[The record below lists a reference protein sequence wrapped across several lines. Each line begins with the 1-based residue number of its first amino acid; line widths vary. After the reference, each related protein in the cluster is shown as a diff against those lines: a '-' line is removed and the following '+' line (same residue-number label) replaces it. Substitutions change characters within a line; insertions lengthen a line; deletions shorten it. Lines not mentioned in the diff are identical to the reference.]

1 MAKIAWFGTGMMG
14 SGFVE
19 ALLRRGERVAVWNRT
34 PEKTRLLEAL
44 GATGFADPSEAARGA
59 DRIHIMLSDDAAV
72 DALLDRIA
80 SAIAPSAIVID
91 HTTVAPRPT
100 AARFERCER
109 ESIAFLHAPV
119 FMSPQMTREGKG
131 IMLCSGPAERFE
143 RARSFLAAMTADLW
157 YVGERTDKAAALKL
171 FGNQMI
177 FFITAGL
184 ADGFA
189 LTRSVDLPPREA
201 FELFSHFKPA
211 ATIDFRG
218 KKIAEGDFSSSF
230 DLTMARKDARLML
243 ETAQAGDVELHV
255 LPAIA
260 RWMDETIERGYGDR
274 DLAVL
279 GADAV
284 PVRA

>member
-1 MAKIAWFGTGMMG
+1 
-14 SGFVE
+14 
-19 ALLRRGERVAVWNRT
+19 
-34 PEKTRLLEAL
+34 
-44 GATGFADPSEAARGA
+44 
-59 DRIHIMLSDDAAV
+59 
-72 DALLDRIA
+72 
-80 SAIAPSAIVID
+80 
-91 HTTVAPRPT
+91 
-100 AARFERCER
+100 
-109 ESIAFLHAPV
+109 
-119 FMSPQMTREGKG
+119 MTREGKG

>member
-1 MAKIAWFGTGMMG
+1 MMG

-80 SAIAPSAIVID
+80 SAIVID

-189 LTRSVDLPPREA
+189 LTRSVDLPPRHDRLSRE
-201 FELFSHFKPA
+201 E
-211 ATIDFRG
+211 DRRG
-218 KKIAEGDFSSSF
+218 RFQLVVRPYDGPQRRTF
-230 DLTMARKDARLML
+230 DARNG
-243 ETAQAGDVELHV
+243 AGRRRRAARSAGDCEMDGRDDR
-255 LPAIA
+255 A
-260 RWMDETIERGYGDR
+260 RLRR
-274 DLAVL
+274 
-279 GADAV
+279 
-284 PVRA
+284 P